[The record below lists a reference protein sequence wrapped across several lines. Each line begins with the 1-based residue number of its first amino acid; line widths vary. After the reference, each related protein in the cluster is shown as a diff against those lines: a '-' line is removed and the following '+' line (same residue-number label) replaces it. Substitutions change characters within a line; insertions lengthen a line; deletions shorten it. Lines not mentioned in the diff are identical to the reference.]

1 MDSLRLLFVRLTPD
15 SNAKRGLST
24 QWHLFLSLLFLTAL
38 CLPPLLCVW
47 RVFSEKYA
55 EQLVAKGIKIGQV
68 DQTETP
74 DEMKAWNKLH
84 PKQRRDVVNRQLS
97 EVLTPGTLVDSD
109 VLKSADANYLF
120 AMTERLIDE
129 TEQAEIAAE
138 FERHKSQLKTEAEA
152 RTEAAGTVSGSHA
165 NPSAEEE
172 HNIFVVEFGFC
183 YVDCTTGKF
192 VIGQRRD
199 DQQRSFLKTLLG
211 QVAPRETIFP
221 AGGLSPVTQAV
232 LRLELPQ
239 NTMKNEKTFSAADK
253 VVAEFNKKKYFAVT
267 AAKAEPSSQGSSSS
281 AAAGPA
287 SQSKYPGW
295 PKALQLVLASNQ
307 SLAIS
312 ALGAI
317 ESYLE
322 RTHHAHELIS
332 LSHFLCYLDE
342 VSTRRCLV
350 LDGQTLTNL
359 EIIKNEQGQSTTR
372 NEAGMRDQSRATLT
386 LSVRVAV
393 LCRRSEGHFARVC
406 GSLHH
411 SVRQAHAQEVAHT
424 AALPNL
430 KHRRTTRRSPI
441 PHESAGQA
449 TRTLEGKQIPLVLS
463 SCSHSFR
470 FVVARCFFSLRF
482 WTSFA
487 ATSRVFP
494 ILSASSVAFM
504 RTVRRRAST

>member
-1 MDSLRLLFVRLTPD
+1 MQLQCIGSSPQR
-15 SNAKRGLST
+15 N
-24 QWHLFLSLLFLTAL
+24 LFLSLLFLTAL
-38 CLPPLLCVW
+38 SLPSVLRP
-47 RVFSEKYA
+47 FSEKYA

-152 RTEAAGTVSGSHA
+152 RTEAASLSSGSHA

-239 NTMKNEKTFSAADK
+239 NTMKNEKTFPAADK
-253 VVAEFNKKKYFAVT
+253 VVAEFNRKKYFAAA
-267 AAKAEPSSQGSSSS
+267 AAKAEPAASQGSSSS
-281 AAAGPA
+281 SVAGPA

-359 EIIKNEQGQSTTR
+359 EIIKNEQGQSITR
-372 NEAGMRDQSRATLT
+372 SEAEDVQSAPSGNQTAALT
-386 LSVRVAV
+386 LSVCV
-393 LCRRSEGHFARVC
+393 LCSVGGLKGTLLEFVDRCITPFGKRMLKKWLTQPLFQISSIVERQDAVQFLMNLPVRLQRTHKGKQ
-406 GSLHH
+406 SL
-411 SVRQAHAQEVAHT
+411 SCCFSCS
-424 AALPNL
+424 
-430 KHRRTTRRSPI
+430 RSPLCV
-441 PHESAGQA
+441 A
-449 TRTLEGKQIPLVLS
+449 
-463 SCSHSFR
+463 
-470 FVVARCFFSLRF
+470 ARCLFSLRS
-482 WTSFA
+482 WTSSA